1 MDSFLEKYNNRY
13 ASSLR
18 GNDKINVAKVL
29 LYVNNVE
36 PGNCKVLILSVGM
49 QWVVK
54 FT

>member
-13 ASSLR
+13 SSSLR
-18 GNDKINVAKVL
+18 GNDKINAVKVL
-29 LYVNNVE
+29 LYVNNVD

-54 FT
+54 LT